1 MIYSGVEHQVTMSMG
16 VSVAETDA
24 KTDVE
29 TLLKCADSGLYAA
42 KAKGRNRVERFAEA
56 AESAS
61 LPRAR

>member
-1 MIYSGVEHQVTMSMG
+1 MSMG